1 MSKFSAYRLYLN
13 SNKIISKQGRSKS
26 KVKGSNGDTTGTS
39 SEIKGVLKRTQTFRV
54 NPSTSSQIP
63 SSAMVDNQNLGLRS
77 DGTSVLPSSLVESQL
92 PPQSPSTD
100 GTPTTSLPLIRNE
113 SQIPDESGSST
124 TATSIGGAN
133 VKRGSASIT
142 TRGKYDY
149 NSFEEF
155 YVKI

>member
-1 MSKFSAYRLYLN
+1 
-13 SNKIISKQGRSKS
+13 
-26 KVKGSNGDTTGTS
+26 
-39 SEIKGVLKRTQTFRV
+39 
-54 NPSTSSQIP
+54 
-63 SSAMVDNQNLGLRS
+63 MVDNQNLGLRS
-77 DGTSVLPSSLVESQL
+77 DGTVHPSSLVESQL

-149 NSFEEF
+149 NDFAEF
-155 YVKI
+155 YVKKFSF